1 MEKEPPVISQ
11 IVNTMTVIYR
21 HEAYRT
27 CVAGTPVHKQ
37 GADLFQNL
45 NLRSVLYDD
54 AMRQQLRGFSKKEYS
69 DENIDF
75 WVDVE
80 KFRACTLTALDSNK
94 ASDKQVAIKI
104 GKYIHE
110 TYIIK
115 DAAREVNIPSKISDS
130 MQALQYNNQNE
141 NVIQI
146 SFFDEAQSEIYDLID
161 RDIYPRFVSEYINT
175 HLNIC

>member
-1 MEKEPPVISQ
+1 
-11 IVNTMTVIYR
+11 
-21 HEAYRT
+21 
-27 CVAGTPVHKQ
+27 
-37 GADLFQNL
+37 
-45 NLRSVLYDD
+45 
-54 AMRQQLRGFSKKEYS
+54 MRQQLRGFSKKEYS

-130 MQALQYNNQNE
+130 MQALQYDNQNE
-141 NVIQI
+141 H
-146 SFFDEAQSEIYDLID
+146 LIKK
-161 RDIYPRFVSEYINT
+161 YRFLTKLSQRSMT
-175 HLNIC
+175 